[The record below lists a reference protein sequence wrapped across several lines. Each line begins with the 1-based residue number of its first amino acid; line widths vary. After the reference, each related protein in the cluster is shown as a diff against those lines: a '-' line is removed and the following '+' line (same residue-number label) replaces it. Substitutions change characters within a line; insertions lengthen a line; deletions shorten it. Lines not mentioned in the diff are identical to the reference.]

1 MKEYHKKT
9 NFYKEIGEKITK
21 NRIKNKHGQKE
32 VAILIGVSVTNYN
45 RIEKG
50 RSKPT
55 IELIYKICF
64 LLKCDLYEILPRL
77 VDVKSNDF
85 NDL

>member
-9 NFYKEIGEKITK
+9 NFYKVIGDNISFC
-21 NRIKNKHGQKE
+21 RIKNKYKQKE
-32 VAILIGVSVTNYN
+32 VAILIGVSTTNYN

-50 RSKPT
+50 RSRPS

-64 LLKCDLYEILPRL
+64 LLKCDLYDILPRL
-77 VDVKSNDF
+77 TDVKSNDF
-85 NDL
+85 NCC